1 MKQFSRPA
9 LICVSVVL
17 SACSAMQSGNNF
29 PLPSDAQIA
38 ACDEA
43 IINKPQMFHYIDMGD
58 GNYLRCSDLSIRR
71 SKDNMLSRT
80 TY

>member
-9 LICVSVVL
+9 LIFVSVVL
-17 SACSAMQSGNNF
+17 SACSAMQSDNNF

-43 IINKPQMFHYIDMGD
+43 IISKPQMFHYIDMGD

-71 SKDNMLSRT
+71 SKDNLLSRT